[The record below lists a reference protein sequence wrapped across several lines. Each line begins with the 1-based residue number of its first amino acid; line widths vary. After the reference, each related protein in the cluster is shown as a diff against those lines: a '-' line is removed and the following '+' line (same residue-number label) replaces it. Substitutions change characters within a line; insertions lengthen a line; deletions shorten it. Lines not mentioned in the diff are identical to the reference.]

1 MDPATAQRLYPK
13 GSWVLVGPNM
23 TGPSRDVF
31 WTSKAWGAFIVQ
43 PSPPKNPREQPRWFR
58 KYRGFTY
65 VMQHFSASEFISL
78 GLVLNLL
85 WGVFVLTKPF
95 SLARC
100 LDLMERHS
108 HKWGP
113 SAHLCVALE
122 RDLLSPEKC
131 IEDAQN
137 AAAQFVAKFSP
148 NQDLSTVNLIDLP
161 HILFAIQP
169 LHLDFVGRECFR
181 VKVATDYL
189 NQFITE
195 ARQQSVIT

>member
-113 SAHLCVALE
+113 SAHLCVVLE
-122 RDLLSPEKC
+122 RDLLSPEKY
-131 IEDAQN
+131 IEDVTGSRDRVWLHPMDRGKFWEPAQRL
-137 AAAQFVAKFSP
+137 AYL
-148 NQDLSTVNLIDLP
+148 LSDVLSLCSDDSLMRP
-161 HILFAIQP
+161 
-169 LHLDFVGRECFR
+169 
-181 VKVATDYL
+181 
-189 NQFITE
+189 
-195 ARQQSVIT
+195 